1 MIAIRPALTSLFAAS
16 VVATI
21 VLFAAAPAG
30 AQEGVRVLGSG
41 GSDDLVPPPSPT
53 CDDLVFVTEV
63 TFDAAG
69 NPIDIPRFGSSPDLT
84 QVHDI
89 PDFQAVGPGIL
100 ELDEVIVY
108 DGHFGRAIWDPQL
121 EEKVYFEFLLG
132 GVSQGRTPLTPDVPD
147 GQRTGWL
154 DIDMGS
160 YELPNGADTLR
171 IHHGGGEPAEVNSLV
186 VSALCGHLTPFTE
199 VIVETTVA
207 PTTVAPEVTVAPTTV
222 VPTTAP
228 VATTTPTTEIST
240 EVQGQVEE
248 VTELAIT
255 GRNEQF
261 ALGFALLSLA
271 LGILLVAVAAAERP
285 REA

>member
-21 VLFAAAPAG
+21 VLFAAAPVG

-53 CDDLVFVTEV
+53 CSDLVFITEV
-63 TFDAAG
+63 SFDAAG
-69 NPIDIPRFGSSPDLT
+69 NPIDIPRFGSTPDLV
-84 QVHDI
+84 QVFDV
-89 PDFQAVGPGIL
+89 PGFDPVGPGNL
-100 ELDEVIVY
+100 RLDEVIVY
-108 DGHFGRAIWDPQL
+108 DGHVGRDVWASQL
-121 EEKVYFEFLLG
+121 EEQVWFEFLLG
-132 GVSQGRTPLTPDVPD
+132 GVQQARTPNTPDLPD
-147 GQRTGWL
+147 GQRTGWHDL
-154 DIDMGS
+154 DMGS

-171 IHHGGGEPAEVNSLV
+171 IRHVGGSSVNSLV
-186 VSALCGHLTPFTE
+186 VSALCGRLVPLGDD
-199 VIVETTVA
+199 VVETTVA
-207 PTTVAPEVTVAPTTV
+207 PTTTVPNTIVATTAVA
-222 VPTTAP
+222 TTAP
-228 VATTTPTTEIST
+228 TATTVPTTEIST